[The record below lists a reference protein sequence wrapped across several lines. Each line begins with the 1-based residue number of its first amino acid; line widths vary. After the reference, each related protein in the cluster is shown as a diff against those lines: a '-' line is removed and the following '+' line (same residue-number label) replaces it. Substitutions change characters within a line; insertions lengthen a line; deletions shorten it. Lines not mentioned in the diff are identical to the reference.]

1 MKTKLIRIGNSKGVR
16 IPKPFLEETGL
27 TDEIELFIREDEIV
41 IRSQANPREGWDA
54 LFGSASDESGCDMSD
69 LSPVMAR
76 EWDEDEWTWG

>member
-54 LFGSASDESGCDMSD
+54 LFRDVLDEAEDEMVSFQAPGME
-69 LSPVMAR
+69 LVWEMA
-76 EWDEDEWTWG
+76 EWTW

>member
-16 IPKPFLEETGL
+16 IPKTFLEETGL

-54 LFGSASDESGCDMSD
+54 LFGSALDDSGSDTSD
-69 LSPVMAR
+69 LSPTIAR
-76 EWDEDEWTWG
+76 EWDEDEWTW